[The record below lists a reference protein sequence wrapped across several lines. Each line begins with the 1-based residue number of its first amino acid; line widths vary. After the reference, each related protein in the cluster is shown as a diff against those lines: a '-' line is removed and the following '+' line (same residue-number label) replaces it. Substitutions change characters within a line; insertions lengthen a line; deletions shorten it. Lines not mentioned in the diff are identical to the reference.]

1 MPRLPRDKLPLP
13 PKPFPQPDPA
23 PWTPLLL
30 AAPHPTSRQS
40 PKEAS
45 MPLKPLK
52 PSKQSRNQR
61 KSEQRRQSQVEHQL
75 LKDALARKAASNP
88 QQLQA

>member
-1 MPRLPRDKLPLP
+1 
-13 PKPFPQPDPA
+13 
-23 PWTPLLL
+23 
-30 AAPHPTSRQS
+30 
-40 PKEAS
+40 

>member
-1 MPRLPRDKLPLP
+1 MPKLPRDKLPLP
-13 PKPFPQPDPA
+13 PKPFPQTNPA
-23 PWTPLLL
+23 PWRPLTL
-30 AAPHPTSRQS
+30 HQTSRQS

-61 KSEQRRQSQVEHQL
+61 KQEQRRLSQVEHQL

>member
-1 MPRLPRDKLPLP
+1 
-13 PKPFPQPDPA
+13 
-23 PWTPLLL
+23 
-30 AAPHPTSRQS
+30 
-40 PKEAS
+40 

-88 QQLQA
+88 QPLQA